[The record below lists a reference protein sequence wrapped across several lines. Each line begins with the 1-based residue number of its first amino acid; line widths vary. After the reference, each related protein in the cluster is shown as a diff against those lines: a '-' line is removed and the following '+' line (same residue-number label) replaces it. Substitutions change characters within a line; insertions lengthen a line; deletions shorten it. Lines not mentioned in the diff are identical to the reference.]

1 MSDRIGSS
9 NDYPTTIGEDAVF
22 KGELKFDDSV
32 RLLGRFEGAI
42 ETKGN
47 LLVAQG
53 ASLEGEVKA
62 GDINVDGNIKGNLN
76 ATGKVR
82 LSASANLEGDLNV
95 TRLEVAD
102 GAVFVGRCVV
112 GTNSPNRAAGAI
124 APNGTR
130 PPLIANGHK
139 NKGIPQPAIKK

>member
-1 MSDRIGSS
+1 MSDRMTNV
-9 NDYPTTIGEDAVF
+9 NDYPTTIGQDALF
-22 KGELKFDDSV
+22 KGELKFDQSV

-47 LLVAQG
+47 LLVAEG

-62 GDINVDGNIKGNLN
+62 GDITVDGNIKGNLN

-95 TRLEVAD
+95 ARLEVAD
-102 GAVFVGRCVV
+102 GAVFIGRCIV
-112 GTNSPNRAAGAI
+112 GTNAGKTAGIMMGPPGAKIAMAADA
-124 APNGTR
+124 A
-130 PPLIANGHK
+130 
-139 NKGIPQPAIKK
+139 KGVPQPAIKK